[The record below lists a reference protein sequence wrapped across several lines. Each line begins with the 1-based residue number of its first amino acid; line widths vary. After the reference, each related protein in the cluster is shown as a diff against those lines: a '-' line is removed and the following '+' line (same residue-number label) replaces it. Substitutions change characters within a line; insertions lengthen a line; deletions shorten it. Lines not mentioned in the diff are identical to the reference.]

1 MAEQTA
7 PSSPDSKAVE
17 YTKRLQEIRV
27 RVGDLHRR
35 IQTEGDRLAIADL
48 HLEIGRVQELLRELV
63 QVTEEK
69 SDAGVAKSSESWPH
83 DLNTEPAKGE
93 WGTDPEE
100 VSVG

>member
-35 IQTEGDRLAIADL
+35 IQNEGDRLAIADL
-48 HLEIGRVQELLRELV
+48 HLEIGRVQELLREL
-63 QVTEEK
+63 QVAEEK
-69 SDAGVAKSSESWPH
+69 SDADIAKSSESWPH
-83 DLNTEPAKGE
+83 DLNSEPAKGE